1 MFFGKRGRERVVDDL
16 KRLWGY
22 YSDIVNKQ
30 HHLRTDLE
38 RLYQLE
44 RREAELRK
52 HVLRIQGIRDLDRAA
67 DDARTILRNE
77 LHHVDL
83 IEKNIDRCMSH
94 MKDQKGLI
102 RRIRKDLV
110 G

>member
-1 MFFGKRGRERVVDDL
+1 MLFGKSGRERVVDDL
-16 KRLWGY
+16 KRLWNY
-22 YSDIVNKQ
+22 YRDIVSKQ

-67 DDARTILRNE
+67 DDARRILKNE

-94 MKDQKGLI
+94 MKYQKGLI